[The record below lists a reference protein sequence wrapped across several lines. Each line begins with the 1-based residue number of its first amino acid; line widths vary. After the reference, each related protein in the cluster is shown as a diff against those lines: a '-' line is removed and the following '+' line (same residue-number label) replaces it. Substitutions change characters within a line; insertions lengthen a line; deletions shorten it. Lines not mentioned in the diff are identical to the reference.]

1 MKKWTCLFALLLAM
15 ALLGGCAM
23 AGGEKTFVTSF
34 YPMYVFAQNI
44 AAGVPGVNIV
54 NLAGESVGCL
64 HDYQLKTRDMAT
76 LEKADVLIINGGGM
90 EQFMD
95 KVIDQQPQLAVI
107 NASDGIEMLCSGDEH
122 DHDGHDH
129 DHDDHE
135 HAHEVFNAHVWLDPM
150 LAIRQV
156 RSIADGL
163 AAADSEHAA
172 AYQENAQAYIARIQA
187 LHDEL
192 AQQLAPLAGSEIVT
206 FHEAF
211 SYFAQAYGLHVAAVI
226 AGDSGEEPSTRQIA
240 KLCDLVDT
248 LAVKALFIE
257 PQYPAK
263 TAETIARETGAKL
276 YTLDPVVTGDGS
288 ADSYENLMR
297 ENARVLREA
306 LLP

>member
-1 MKKWTCLFALLLAM
+1 MKKRICLLAM
-15 ALLGGCAM
+15 LLAVALLGACAS
-23 AGGEKTFVTSF
+23 AGSEKTFVTSF
-34 YPMYVFAQNI
+34 YPMYIFAQNV
-44 AAGVPGVNIV
+44 AKDVPGVQIV
-54 NLAGESVGCL
+54 NLAGESTGCL

-76 LEKADVLIINGGGM
+76 LEKADALIINGGGM

-95 KVIDQQPQLAVI
+95 KVIAQQPQLAVI
-107 NASDGIEMLCSGDEH
+107 NASEGIDMLCSED
-122 DHDGHDH
+122 DHGHDH
-129 DHDDHE
+129 GDHD
-135 HAHEVFNAHVWLDPM
+135 HAHEALNAHVWLDPS

-156 RSIADGL
+156 QNIADGL
-163 AAADSEHAA
+163 AAADGEHAE
-172 AYQENAQAYIARIQA
+172 AYQANAAAYIARIET
-187 LHDEL
+187 LRDEL
-192 AQQLAPLAGSEIVT
+192 AQQLAPLGGSEIVT

-211 SYFAQAYGLHVAAVI
+211 TYFAKAYGLHVAAVI

-240 KLCDLVDT
+240 KLCDLVDS

-276 YTLDPVVTGDGS
+276 YTLDPVVMGDGS

-297 ENARVLREA
+297 ENARVLQEA